1 MDDTWRNGMDIL
13 GPSRLASGALIR
25 QLNTAWRLRAKIVP
39 LVPIEVMRITA
50 YQTRVACPSKSAD
63 RSREPIAADLA
74 NFVIIELQTDEG
86 LRGVGYAGFV
96 MAEMLKPLQHTMDAL
111 AEQAVGHNPEEVE
124 AISSKLLGFGGNG
137 APAGL
142 VTSASAAI
150 DTALWDIKGKAA
162 DLPLFRLLG
171 GASNRVPTYASGYLW
186 RNYDAAMLATT
197 GERLVE
203 QGFKA
208 MKFRMGAE
216 DTDTAEVA
224 RMRAIREAVGD
235 GIDLMVDINQG
246 WDVNRSI
253 RVGREME
260 DCGLYW
266 LEDPIHH
273 QDYTGLERIADSLDT
288 PITTGEYHFGIAP
301 FRHML
306 EQRSVDIVMVDLLR
320 VGGITHWM
328 KAAHLAEGFNKPVV
342 SHLAPEVLA
351 HCVSAAPNGLNAEH
365 MPWALPLFQE
375 AFLMED
381 GKIVLPD
388 KPGLG
393 LELDLKAIERLQ
405 PGP

>member
-1 MDDTWRNGMDIL
+1 
-13 GPSRLASGALIR
+13 
-25 QLNTAWRLRAKIVP
+25 
-39 LVPIEVMRITA
+39 
-50 YQTRVACPSKSAD
+50 
-63 RSREPIAADLA
+63 
-74 NFVIIELQTDEG
+74 
-86 LRGVGYAGFV
+86 
-96 MAEMLKPLQHTMDAL
+96 
-111 AEQAVGHNPEEVE
+111 
-124 AISSKLLGFGGNG
+124 
-137 APAGL
+137 
-142 VTSASAAI
+142 
-150 DTALWDIKGKAA
+150 
-162 DLPLFRLLG
+162 
-171 GASNRVPTYASGYLW
+171 
-186 RNYDAAMLATT
+186 
-197 GERLVE
+197 
-203 QGFKA
+203 
-208 MKFRMGAE
+208 
-216 DTDTAEVA
+216 
-224 RMRAIREAVGD
+224 MRAIREAVGD
-235 GIDLMVDINQG
+235 GIDIMVDINQG

>member
-1 MDDTWRNGMDIL
+1 M
-13 GPSRLASGALIR
+13 
-25 QLNTAWRLRAKIVP
+25 KI
-39 LVPIEVMRITA
+39 TSF
-50 YQTRVACPSKSAD
+50 QTRVACPSKAAD
-63 RSREPIAADLA
+63 RVREPIAADLA
-74 NFVIIELQTDEG
+74 NFVIIELRTDEG
-86 LRGVGYAGFV
+86 LRGFGYAGFV
-96 MAEMLKPLQHTMDAL
+96 MARMLKPLKETLDAL
-111 AEQAVGHNPEEVE
+111 AEQAVGDDPRAVE
-124 AISSKLLGFGGNG
+124 GISSKLLGFGGNG

-162 DLPLFRLLG
+162 NLPLFRLLG

-186 RNYDAAMLATT
+186 RNYDAVMLATT
-197 GERLVE
+197 AESLVD

-216 DTDTAEVA
+216 DDDTAELV

-253 RVGREME
+253 RVGRELE
-260 DCGLYW
+260 ACGLYW

-273 QDYTGLERIADSLDT
+273 QDYTGLEEIAGSLDT
-288 PITTGEYHFGIAP
+288 PITAGEYHYGIAP

-306 EQRSVDIVMVDLLR
+306 EQRSVDILMVDLLR
-320 VGGITHWM
+320 VGGVTHWM
-328 KAAHLAEGFNKPVV
+328 KAAHLAEAFNKPVV

-351 HCVSAAPNGLNAEH
+351 HCVAAVPNGLNAEH

-375 AFLMED
+375 AFLMEY
-381 GKIVLPD
+381 GEIVLPER
-388 KPGLG
+388 PGLG
-393 LELDLKAIERLQ
+393 LELDLKAIEWLQ

>member
-1 MDDTWRNGMDIL
+1 MR
-13 GPSRLASGALIR
+13 S
-25 QLNTAWRLRAKIVP
+25 KIDG
-39 LVPIEVMRITA
+39 LVPIKVMKITA
-50 YQTRVACPSKSAD
+50 FQTRVASPSKAAD

-86 LRGVGYAGFV
+86 LRGIGYAGFV
-96 MAEMLKPLQHTMDAL
+96 MAKMLKPLKQTVDAL
-111 AEQAVGHNPEEVE
+111 AEQAIGDNPEEVE

-162 DLPLFRLLG
+162 NLPLFRLLG
-171 GASNRVPTYASGYLW
+171 GTSNRVPTYASGYLW
-186 RNYDAAMLATT
+186 RNYDATMLART
-197 GERLVE
+197 GESLVE

-216 DTDTAEVA
+216 DSDTAEVT

-260 DCGLYW
+260 ACGLYW

-273 QDYTGLERIADSLDT
+273 QDYTGLAQVADSLDT
-288 PITTGEYHFGIAP
+288 PVTTGEYHFGIAP

-306 EQRSVDIVMVDLLR
+306 EQGCVDIVMVDLLR
-320 VGGITHWM
+320 VGGITQWM

-351 HCVSAAPNGLNAEH
+351 HCVTAVPNGLNAEH
-365 MPWALPLFQE
+365 MPWALPLFLE
-375 AFLMED
+375 AFSMED
-381 GKIVLPD
+381 GDIVLPD